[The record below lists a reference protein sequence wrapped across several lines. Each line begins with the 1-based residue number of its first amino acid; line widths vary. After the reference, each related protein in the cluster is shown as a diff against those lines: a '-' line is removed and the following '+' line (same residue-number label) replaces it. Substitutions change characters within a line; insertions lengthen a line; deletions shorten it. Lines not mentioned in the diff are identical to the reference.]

1 VKIISLSVGKWRL
14 AWKQK
19 EFRIKALICLVAFV
33 IISIITLPYFKYI
46 ELRTGYQLDDPILEL
61 IPARNFSLLIFIL
74 MYGIA
79 FTNIL
84 FLLKDPSRFV
94 KYAQI
99 YSLVILARLT
109 CIFLTPLE
117 APIGVIPLEDFFI
130 YGKDVITKD
139 LFFSGHISS
148 LFLLYLI
155 ADKSILKYI
164 NLAATLLVAFLILL
178 QHIHYTIDILAAPA
192 IVWIIFSI
200 VTKRQNASA
209 TVK

>member
-1 VKIISLSVGKWRL
+1 MKIISLYVENWRL
-14 AWKQK
+14 AWKRK
-19 EFRIKALICLVAFV
+19 EFRIKALIYLVIFV

-46 ELRTGYQLDDPILEL
+46 ELRTGYQLDDPILKL
-61 IPARNFSLLIFIL
+61 IPARNFSSLIFIL

-79 FTNIL
+79 VTNIL
-84 FLLKDPSRFV
+84 FLLKDPARFM
-94 KYAQI
+94 KYAEV
-99 YSLVILARLT
+99 YALVIFARLI

-155 ADKSILKYI
+155 ADKPILKYI
-164 NLAATLLVAFLILL
+164 NLTTTILVSFLILV
-178 QHIHYTIDILAAPA
+178 QHIHYTIDIIAAPA
-192 IVWIIFSI
+192 MVWMIFSI
-200 VTKRQNASA
+200 VMKRQNASA